1 MTNYD
6 RTHSPILFLPVNLLS
21 LSLFLS
27 FERSIVFFLQKKKK
41 IISFCDDN
49 DNDNDNKDGW
59 SVGGDVNDED
69 DDVDDTVDDDDDTR
83 TLTKLK
89 N

>member
-1 MTNYD
+1 MTNYN
-6 RTHSPILFLPVNLLS
+6 RTHSPILFPPVNLLS

-49 DNDNDNKDGW
+49 DNDNKDGW

-69 DDVDDTVDDDDDTR
+69 DDVDDTVDNDDDTR

>member
-6 RTHSPILFLPVNLLS
+6 RTHSPILFPPVNLLS
-21 LSLFLS
+21 LSLSLVWTFYS
-27 FERSIVFFLQKKKK
+27 FFLQKKKK
-41 IISFCDDN
+41 IISFCE

>member
-6 RTHSPILFLPVNLLS
+6 RTNSPILFPPVNL

-27 FERSIVFFLQKKKK
+27 FERSIGFFSTKKKK
-41 IISFCDDN
+41 IISFCD